1 LNWNAHGAS
10 LYNVKA
16 GGAAVASSTALEGR
30 VGMVVVVRS
39 AAVLA
44 AMVLARF
51 LWKVLRPTIGRE
63 EEEEEDGEGE
73 EGSIV
78 GASCL

>member
-1 LNWNAHGAS
+1 LNWKAHGAS

-16 GGAAVASSTALEGR
+16 GAAAVSSTALEGR
-30 VGMVVVVRS
+30 GEMVVAVRS

-63 EEEEEDGEGE
+63 EEEEDGEGE

>member
-1 LNWNAHGAS
+1 

-51 LWKVLRPTIGRE
+51 LWKVLRPTIG
-63 EEEEEDGEGE
+63 
-73 EGSIV
+73 
-78 GASCL
+78 